1 MKDVKFL
8 YTSEQIKRSEQKI
21 AEHYR
26 FPLYDLMLKAGQAV
40 FEYCQA
46 RFPNAEHWLVVCGK
60 GNNGGDGYVV
70 ADLARSR
77 GFTVSLVEL
86 ESCTDNQ
93 GDAAKARQHYISRW
107 GVPQLATNELD
118 LAVQPDVVID
128 ALLGTGLS
136 GKVRSDYAEI
146 IHHINAMAAPVVA
159 VDLPSGLNADTGQA
173 MGTAV
178 RASATVSFIGV
189 KCGLVTGEARHYCG
203 ELHFAPLDIATQTL
217 HQFEPSNIQVI
228 SDESLSG
235 FTRQRSAIAHKGSH
249 GRLLIVGGAA
259 GMLGAVRLASGAA
272 LRVGAGLVKA
282 CVDVQS
288 MPALQAGQ
296 AELMAS
302 DWEQCSQQQLA
313 WADSLVLGPGLG
325 QCAKADSVCKSVFEH
340 QFKANCAGIVVDAD
354 GLNYLAKHPSTHG
367 HWVLTPHPG
376 EAARLLNCSIQEVER
391 DRYAAVAALWQRY
404 RGIIV
409 LKGAGTLIC
418 DGHTTWVCTQGN
430 PGMAT
435 GGMGDVLAGLIGA
448 FIAQG
453 YSLGQAT
460 LLGVYIHSLSA
471 DVCAEQSG
479 EIGLLAS
486 DLIPELRKVINHLAN
501 LH

>member
-1 MKDVKFL
+1 MKDVQFL
-8 YTSEQIKRSEQKI
+8 YTSEQIKRGEQKI
-21 AEHYR
+21 AEHYH

-40 FEYCQA
+40 FEYGQA
-46 RFPNAEHWLVVCGK
+46 NFPNAEHWLVVCGK

-70 ADLARSR
+70 ADLARSA
-77 GFTVSLVEL
+77 GFAVTLLEL

-93 GDAAKARQHYISRW
+93 GDAAKARKHYISRW
-107 GVPQLATNELD
+107 GAPQLATDELGLD
-118 LAVQPDVVID
+118 VQADVVID

-136 GKVRSDYAEI
+136 GEVRSDYAAI
-146 IHHINAMAAPVVA
+146 IHQINAMTAPVVA

-189 KCGLVTGEARHYCG
+189 KRGLVTGEARHHCG
-203 ELHFAPLDIATQTL
+203 KLHFAPLDIATHTL
-217 HQFEPSNIQVI
+217 HQFEPSNIEVI
-228 SDESLSG
+228 SDKYLSS
-235 FTRQRSAIAHKGSH
+235 FTIKRRATAHKGSH
-249 GRLLIVGGAA
+249 GRLLVVGGAA

-272 LRVGAGLVKA
+272 LRVGAGLVRA
-282 CVDVQS
+282 CVDEQS
-288 MPALQAGQ
+288 LPALQAGQ
-296 AELMAS
+296 PELMAS
-302 DWEQCSQQQLA
+302 RWGQCAQQQLA
-313 WADSLVLGPGLG
+313 WADALVLGPGLG
-325 QCAKADSVCKSVFEH
+325 QGVKADSVCKSVFEH
-340 QFKANCAGIVVDAD
+340 QFMANCAGMVVDAD
-354 GLNYLAKHPSTHG
+354 GLNYLANHPRTHH

-409 LKGAGTLIC
+409 LKGAGTLIF

-453 YSLGQAT
+453 YSLIEAT
-460 LLGVYIHSLSA
+460 LLGVYIHSSSA

-486 DLIPELRKVINHLAN
+486 DLIPELRKMINHLAD